1 MFYQRVFE
9 HQRLLGLKLVP
20 KLKLAHIWPSTW
32 QRMTVSLATQLY
44 SKHMAMALKFL
55 REDRKTAHLFNGS
68 EATEKL
74 TKLINDTFDIMNG
87 RHKGESIN
95 GNNWNNLVE
104 MEGKVTKGKK
114 SVLEDMLKIIEL
126 TEECHRN
133 PGKRPIMAAFASD
146 TTLDGWR
153 LSIRST
159 IDLTEELLNPKNP
172 LEKYDFVLTAKWNQD
187 ALEMTFGRIRSVDT
201 HPTAASFLHII
212 RMMSLYTPAKILL
225 RNANVENDD
234 HIRVLVDFKEC
245 LIKKFPDNAKA
256 ATDLRVAMKD
266 DLMEELGKRY
276 VNELPL
282 SKEDRIG
289 NFLIYD
295 VAGYMVKTR
304 ENLFECEACRQTV
317 ITKEADLPS
326 DFDADAYTRART
338 KGGLVFVTLSMY
350 QTLCAIEKVVSN
362 HFKSLNHIYI
372 TDTFQE
378 CIAKVK
384 LTNVLPLF
392 VILIAIV
399 IWEL

>member
-1 MFYQRVFE
+1 
-9 HQRLLGLKLVP
+9 
-20 KLKLAHIWPSTW
+20 
-32 QRMTVSLATQLY
+32 
-44 SKHMAMALKFL
+44 
-55 REDRKTAHLFNGS
+55 
-68 EATEKL
+68 
-74 TKLINDTFDIMNG
+74 MNG

-201 HPTAASFLHII
+201 HPTATSFLHII

-245 LIKKFPDNAKA
+245 LIKKFRDNAKA
-256 ATDLRVAMKD
+256 AADLRVAMKD

-392 VILIAIV
+392 CDTHRHCNMGTLIMEYV
-399 IWEL
+399 K